1 MAETIKGLNIKLG
14 LDTTELDLKLKNVT
28 TELKEEQ
35 KDLRAINNALKF
47 DSSNVSLWK
56 DKQDGRNEGI
66 IMSDIGYIK
75 SSTERIEKRLDKLE
89 GINTDI
95 NTRVV
100 VLENEVKN
108 LKSKRTLAK
117 ETR

>member
-1 MAETIKGLNIKLG
+1 MNEVEIILTIISVLGTLSSIMFAFLAFKRASKKEDKL
-14 LDTTELDLKLKNVT
+14 
-28 TELKEEQ
+28 
-35 KDLRAINNALKF
+35 
-47 DSSNVSLWK
+47 
-56 DKQDGRNEGI
+56 DGRNEGI

-95 NTRVV
+95 NMRVV

-108 LKSKRTLAK
+108 IKSKRILAK

>member
-1 MAETIKGLNIKLG
+1 MNDVEIILTIISVLG
-14 LDTTELDLKLKNVT
+14 TVSSIMFAFLAFRKANK
-28 TELKEEQ
+28 KE
-35 KDLRAINNALKF
+35 
-47 DSSNVSLWK
+47 

>member
-1 MAETIKGLNIKLG
+1 MNDVEIILTIISVLG
-14 LDTTELDLKLKNVT
+14 TVSSIMFAFLAFRRANK
-28 TELKEEQ
+28 KE
-35 KDLRAINNALKF
+35 
-47 DSSNVSLWK
+47 

-89 GINTDI
+89 IINTDI

-108 LKSKRTLAK
+108 LKSRRTLVK